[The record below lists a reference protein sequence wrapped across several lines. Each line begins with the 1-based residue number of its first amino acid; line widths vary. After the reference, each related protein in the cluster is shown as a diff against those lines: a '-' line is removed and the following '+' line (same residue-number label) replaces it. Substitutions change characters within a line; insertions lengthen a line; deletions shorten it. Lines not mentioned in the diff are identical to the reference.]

1 MRRLSTR
8 TDFTFGFAAA
18 ICACWM
24 IAAFFSDHFETGGK
38 RSDIYSWI
46 SLRPYRNPEACIGVR
61 LRMAT
66 SLFIWPVGNAQ
77 TLFSGIS
84 YSPYRNP
91 EAGGVRTSGHRRPA
105 SSSDFGSARCFYF
118 GLFLRW
124 RETLRHLIP
133 GISYSPYRNPKP
145 GSVDWRPA
153 PSSDFVSAPLFFW
166 FCNSRTIGG
175 WETLRH

>member
-105 SSSDFGSARCFYF
+105 SSSDLYLRRCLYFELRVQPMFRRVRFPNTRNRSAAAGTR
-118 GLFLRW
+118 LARRLNSPREPLR
-124 RETLRHLIP
+124 L
-133 GISYSPYRNPKP
+133 
-145 GSVDWRPA
+145 
-153 PSSDFVSAPLFFW
+153 
-166 FCNSRTIGG
+166 
-175 WETLRH
+175 

>member
-1 MRRLSTR
+1 MFNFRRRWARLYDLQTAPAECRAWAWNVSFMRRLSTR

-91 EAGGVRTSGHRRPA
+91 EAGGCADVRPSASGFF
-105 SSSDFGSARCFYF
+105 FG
-118 GLFLRW
+118 
-124 RETLRHLIP
+124 
-133 GISYSPYRNPKP
+133 
-145 GSVDWRPA
+145 
-153 PSSDFVSAPLFFW
+153 FW
-166 FCNSRTIGG
+166 FCAAVLFWRRSLGR
-175 WETLRH
+175 

>member
-91 EAGGVRTSGHRRPA
+91 EAGGCADVRPSASGFF
-105 SSSDFGSARCFYF
+105 FG
-118 GLFLRW
+118 
-124 RETLRHLIP
+124 
-133 GISYSPYRNPKP
+133 
-145 GSVDWRPA
+145 
-153 PSSDFVSAPLFFW
+153 FW
-166 FCNSRTIGG
+166 FCPLFLFWSVFALAGNAQTFDSWDLIQSVPEPEA
-175 WETLRH
+175 WERGLASGSFFGFCFCAAVFLVLQ